1 MAHGRAGVW
10 RAPRLGGGTRAATA
24 QPRPQELDRR
34 SGIVGPV
41 DERSAGELLRA
52 ARTRAGLTQAEL
64 AERAGLRQS
73 VISVYESGQRQP
85 SVATLAAMVDAT
97 GFRLDLRLLPAP
109 RATNRATGPVT
120 ARPPGR
126 LTGPVGRRLRRRRG
140 ALLDLAAEH
149 GVRLIGVFGSVARGE
164 DRVDSDVDLLVEL
177 PPDIGL
183 LGLGRFQQAAE
194 DLLGASV
201 DLVPEADLKPGVRH
215 NIDVDLVSL

>member
-1 MAHGRAGVW
+1 M
-10 RAPRLGGGTRAATA
+10 
-24 QPRPQELDRR
+24 
-34 SGIVGPV
+34 
-41 DERSAGELLRA
+41 
-52 ARTRAGLTQAEL
+52 
-64 AERAGLRQS
+64 
-73 VISVYESGQRQP
+73 
-85 SVATLAAMVDAT
+85 
-97 GFRLDLRLLPAP
+97 
-109 RATNRATGPVT
+109 
-120 ARPPGR
+120 
-126 LTGPVGRRLRRRRG
+126 
-140 ALLDLAAEH
+140 DLAAEH